1 MLFALLVGRGRG
13 RGEGRTS
20 CWAAGG
26 ALGLWRAGRGWSEE
40 EEGGEWRWWRACLQR
55 AFGERRRGEGE
66 GEGTAAGR
74 ARLEERARFT
84 DVELSVTLSPIS
96 LPFPVLSLFIF
107 TYRKRAVRA

>member
-66 GEGTAAGR
+66 GTAAGR